1 MRARLLSAAAAATLV
16 SACAHAQRP
25 PQVTYDDAAFRP
37 AQRQAEAASS
47 PFSKAVEVVEL
58 PRPLLLPGQLK
69 PLPEAAKAAP
79 IEPADP
85 RRRVASAN
93 AAARIQPSRDGYL
106 NAVQVYPY
114 ADGALYQVYA
124 SPGEITDVTLEP
136 GEALAGS
143 GPIAAGD
150 TVRWIIGETESG
162 AGATRRIHVLLKPT
176 RADLATNL
184 VIDTDRRTYHLEL
197 RATPSTYMASVSW
210 RYPEDELVAVRTAH
224 AAAEA
229 SAPMDQGLDL
239 AELKFR
245 YAITGDRPPWRP
257 LRAFDDGRKVYIEMP
272 AGIGEGELPPLFVVG
287 PSGGTEL
294 VNYRVRQNY
303 YVVDRLFAAAE
314 LRMGSDRKQAVVR
327 IARKDGAPAGRGGR

>member
-1 MRARLLSAAAAATLV
+1 M
-16 SACAHAQRP
+16 
-25 PQVTYDDAAFRP
+25 
-37 AQRQAEAASS
+37 
-47 PFSKAVEVVEL
+47 
-58 PRPLLLPGQLK
+58 
-69 PLPEAAKAAP
+69 
-79 IEPADP
+79 
-85 RRRVASAN
+85 
-93 AAARIQPSRDGYL
+93 
-106 NAVQVYPY
+106 
-114 ADGALYQVYA
+114 
-124 SPGEITDVTLEP
+124 
-136 GEALAGS
+136 
-143 GPIAAGD
+143 
-150 TVRWIIGETESG
+150 
-162 AGATRRIHVLLKPT
+162 LLKPT

-210 RYPEDELVAVRTAH
+210 RYPEDELVAVRAAH

-229 SAPMDQGLDL
+229 SAPLDQGLDL
-239 AELKFR
+239 AELQFR

-272 AGIGEGELPPLFVVG
+272 VGIGEGQLPPLFVVG

-327 IARKDGAPAGRGGR
+327 IALPAGAPAGRAGR